1 MLLDRRLMGIALG
14 LMAALS
20 VVTLHSQS
28 HAEEST
34 LISIGP
40 RIGFSSVTPLL
51 GKQQKES
58 FRLYDVAALFRLP
71 WQWPLG
77 RDSWNLGT
85 GVIVSAGVLEGA
97 GTVGL
102 IATVIPDL
110 ILSSPN
116 GIISFD
122 AGAGVAGF
130 SRHQFG
136 VQDFGGPAQIV
147 ATIGMTYSPFTH
159 SYAAFRLQHFSDASL
174 YGSDALGVDMYIF
187 EVGYKF

>member
-1 MLLDRRLMGIALG
+1 MLLDRRVIGLAIGLTLVLATIHSLG
-14 LMAALS
+14 
-20 VVTLHSQS
+20 

-40 RIGFSSVTPLL
+40 RVGFSSVTPLL
-51 GKQQKES
+51 GKQQRES

-77 RDSWNLGT
+77 GGSWKLET
-85 GVIVSAGVLEGA
+85 GVIASAGVLEGA
-97 GTVGL
+97 GSVGL
-102 IATVIPDL
+102 ISTVVPDL

-116 GIISFD
+116 RIISFD
-122 AGAGVAGF
+122 AGAGAAGF
-130 SRHQFG
+130 FRHKFG
-136 VQDFGGPAQIV
+136 VQDFGGPVQIV
-147 ATIGMTYSPFTH
+147 ATVGITYSPFAH